1 MNDAPSIATAAL
13 RGRCPRCGKGK
24 LYKNLLDVA
33 DSCSACGLSFAG
45 HEQGDGP
52 AFMGILIIGALTAI
66 GAAIVEIKLA
76 PPFWVQ
82 AAIWFPFVIIGSIL
96 SLRWLKAA
104 LIAVQYR
111 VKGEDFS
118 KNQ

>member
-1 MNDAPSIATAAL
+1 MNDYPLVSIGYAAL

-33 DSCSACGLSFAG
+33 PACNVCGLSFAG

-66 GAAIVEIKLA
+66 GAAVVEIKLE
-76 PPFWVQ
+76 PPFWVH
-82 AAIWFPFVIIGSIL
+82 AALWFPFVIIGSIL

-104 LIAVQYR
+104 LIAMQYQYR
-111 VKGEDFS
+111 KEDFS
-118 KNQ
+118 

>member
-1 MNDAPSIATAAL
+1 VTDQPSIAYAAL
-13 RGRCPRCGKGK
+13 KTRCPRCGKGK
-24 LYKNLLDVA
+24 LYRSLLDIA
-33 DSCSACGLSFAG
+33 PACTACGLSFAG

-66 GAAIVEIKLA
+66 GAAILEIKLA

-82 AAIWFPFVIIGSIL
+82 GAIWFPFVIIGSIV

-104 LIAVQYR
+104 LIAVQYQYR
-111 VKGEDFS
+111 KDDF
-118 KNQ
+118 K